1 MPTDGERL
9 EEPVLEAEPLVE
21 AEQAFEVAPLVEPEL
36 LLDAGRLAGLLADPA
51 RLRVV
56 AALVLG
62 ASSAAE
68 VMRATGLQAR
78 QAGAALA
85 RLVESELVVR
95 SDDGTHVLLEAAF
108 THAARAAAPRSGPTG
123 EHADAPE
130 EAARVLRVF
139 VRNGRLTQIPTQ
151 RSKRLVVLDRLSQ
164 EFEPGRR
171 YSERTVNA
179 VVGRWHPDTAA
190 LRRYLVD
197 EGFLA
202 RDHGE
207 YWRSGGTV
215 VVE

>member
-1 MPTDGERL
+1 VPTDGEPL
-9 EEPVLEAEPLVE
+9 ERRTTGGAASSSDAPLLEPEPL
-21 AEQAFEVAPLVEPEL
+21 LEPDP
-36 LLDAGRLAGLLADPA
+36 LLDAGRLTGLLADPV

-62 ASSAAE
+62 ASTAAE
-68 VMRATGLQAR
+68 VMRATGLPAR

-85 RLVESELVVR
+85 RLVEADLVVR

-108 THAARAAAPRSGPTG
+108 AHAARAAAPRRGPTG
-123 EHADAPE
+123 EHDDEPE

-179 VVGRWHPDTAA
+179 VLGRWHSDTAA

-197 EGFLA
+197 EQLLT
-202 RDHGE
+202 REHGE